1 MVPRYTVRAQPGPGY
16 LIWDNEQ
23 DRIATSSDGR
33 EYVDLR
39 FADAFETTDLL
50 KLDLHKKE

>member
-1 MVPRYTVRAQPGPGY
+1 VRAQPGPGY